1 MRRSIARIAVVAL
14 GSGLVPVAA
23 STTPVSALAP
33 IVALTPAPQ
42 WITGASQISND
53 GQWVF
58 GTQASTTP
66 LLNTMGGTSVMI
78 NGGASGM
85 SGDARYIAVNGIGLY
100 RYDRVLDTYTFVT
113 FAPAGYS
120 FSGHAAIS
128 DDGQVMAYTVSE
140 NNPNPA
146 KKVFVVTVGG
156 TPVQQ
161 SNHGL
166 TDYPYD
172 VMEDLSPDG
181 RYLLYSANCKYPS
194 CPSHGRG
201 QGELRRVDRATN
213 TTLKVSVNNA
223 GLESNG
229 GDAGGDRGATISPNG
244 RYVTFS
250 SSANNLG
257 VTSGFEGA
265 VYVRDTVGRTLT
277 HLTPRSVW
285 PETPYTT
292 DGGLSI
298 YPGERTIGDS
308 NSSTVFIRELA
319 TGHVRDV
326 ALDAY
331 GNPPGGYVV
340 LKGVSRNGKYLL
352 LWSPYQLIPGSNS
365 GVYIGSIG
373 GAPLLAPSPN
383 RILDTRNAT
392 GIPTTTPIPAG
403 QAVTLQ
409 VGGVAGIPN
418 DAAGAWLNVSIVS
431 PQGYGYA
438 KLYPCDND
446 PGEVSTVNYAPGGA
460 TANLAMVK
468 LSATGTVCL
477 WSSKTTHMLVDAQ
490 QAVTTFTPIAPVRLL
505 DTRLP
510 LDSPTP
516 LTAMVPRTL
525 HVTGANGVVEAAE
538 AVALNV
544 TVINPSALGYLQAY
558 PCGTTPTT
566 SNGNF
571 IAGRNKASF
580 VIAQPDVDGNV
591 CFLASA
597 NAHLAVDLVG
607 HLPAVSTFE
616 SSPGV
621 RLHPSSYTLQG
632 GRVVRLYTGQPANT
646 TSLLGLVAVNPSV
659 GGYVTVYTCGQP
671 MPQVSALNFVPG
683 GNTSNVTT
691 MPNDYTGYVCIFV
704 SQDVRLIVDYYGR
717 F

>member
-1 MRRSIARIAVVAL
+1 MRRSIARLAAVAL
-14 GSGLVPVAA
+14 IGGLVPVAA
-23 STTPVSALAP
+23 PTASVSALAP
-33 IVALTPAPQ
+33 IVALTPAPS
-42 WITGASQISND
+42 WFNSNVSQISND
-53 GQWVF
+53 GQWVL
-58 GTQASTTP
+58 GLRSGTTP
-66 LLNTMGGTSVMI
+66 FLNTMGGTSLMI
-78 NGGASGM
+78 NGNASGM
-85 SGDARYIAVNGIGLY
+85 SSDGRYVAVNGIGLY

-120 FSGHAAIS
+120 ISGPAVIS
-128 DDGQVMAYTVSE
+128 DDGQVMAYTVTE

-166 TDYPYD
+166 TDYPFD
-172 VMEDLSPDG
+172 VVEDITPDG

-194 CPSHGRG
+194 CPTHGRG

-223 GLESNG
+223 GVESNG
-229 GDAGGDRGATISPNG
+229 GEGAEGKATISPNG
-244 RYVTFS
+244 RYVTFRS
-250 SSANNLG
+250 WANNLG
-257 VTSGFEGA
+257 VTTAFEGA
-265 VYVRDTVGRTLT
+265 IYVRDTVARTVT
-277 HLTPRSVW
+277 HLGPAPGW
-285 PETPYTT
+285 AETPFTT
-292 DGGLSI
+292 DSGLAI
-298 YPGERTIGDS
+298 YPGERTSGDGQ
-308 NSSTVFIRELA
+308 STVFIRELA
-319 TGHVRDV
+319 TGHIRDV

-331 GNPPGGYVV
+331 GNSPGGYVV

-352 LWSPYQLIPGSNS
+352 LWSPYLLVPGSNS
-365 GVYIGSIG
+365 EVYIGSIG

-477 WSSKTTHMLVDAQ
+477 WSSKTTHMLVDVQ

-516 LTAMVPRTL
+516 LTAMVARTL
-525 HVTGANGVVEAAE
+525 HVTGANGVVEGAE

-616 SSPGV
+616 PSPGV

-646 TSLLGLVAVNPSV
+646 TSLFGLVAVNPSV